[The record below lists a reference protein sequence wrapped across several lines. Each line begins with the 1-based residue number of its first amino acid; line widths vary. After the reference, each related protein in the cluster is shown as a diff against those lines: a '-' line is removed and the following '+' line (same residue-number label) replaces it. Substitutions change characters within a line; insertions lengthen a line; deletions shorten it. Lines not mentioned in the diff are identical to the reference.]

1 MNRNLLLPQIFFLL
15 FLPVS
20 LYAEVSLDGSIGPAG
35 QISLKGPDYNIRS
48 EYGHQ
53 AGSSLFHS
61 FLRFGINAGESA
73 TFFGPNSVQNIISRV
88 TGGEI
93 SRIDGL
99 LRSAIPGANLYFLNP
114 AGVMFGSGAQL
125 DIDGS
130 FHVSTADYLRMGE
143 NGRFYSL
150 PMQDEILSVAP
161 PEAFG
166 FLEPRVSDGLSDA
179 LAEPSISFENS
190 RMDFSGKTFS
200 VIGGDIHITD
210 NSGLTVNGG
219 QLNLVSTAS
228 AGEIIIG
235 SQGPELSG
243 FSRMGNIDISGSAEG
258 KPSEIDVRYGSI
270 YIRSGSF
277 VADNSGIFADIPY
290 SAEDVSPAVFD
301 IQAQTVELKNNTILS
316 TDTFGRADG
325 ADMNI
330 IASESVNISAGK
342 LRVGSIGSKAS
353 GDAGSLHIQAPVI
366 QMGNGSEIQSESKGK
381 SAGNAGNVSLEASE
395 NLSVSDSTIDTYT
408 TGLGNAGNVSIN
420 SSAVTLDAGTQ
431 IRAYTEGSGNAGEVS
446 VSADSSLDL
455 QGDATIRT
463 ETGSSGNAGQII
475 LNAPIIRLQDRA
487 AVSSAA
493 GAAENAGNAGKI
505 FMQTGSLLLSGE
517 SSVTTES
524 RGKGRAGDI
533 EIQTGT
539 LEMNGASLSSASTA
553 ESEGGDAGTITIS
566 AEDSIFLSNSAF
578 LSTDAVSAGG
588 GSISADARNSIF
600 VSESEI
606 STSVREGL
614 GNGGDIRIGNAQA
627 GEPVFVTLNHSHVKA
642 NADEGDGGAIFVI
655 TDNYLKSADSTVEAS
670 SRRGND
676 GTVQIESPD
685 TDISTG
691 LSGLPEDY
699 PDASQWVQTPC
710 AQRSAEN
717 ISRFVMTRRDGL
729 PLSPDDWQPSH
740 LYLAHYHFSAQP
752 DETHLLLQL
761 LEKGNFPELI
771 RELEKGE
778 RDLPASVS
786 LSAAYS
792 ALGYYGKAMSVLNKE
807 KTRAE
812 NTENFS
818 HKAMFY
824 NAFGDLHLL
833 MGDRKKAIEYIKTAL
848 DAARKSQDSLM
859 IAGVLNHL
867 GIMRAVNKYYAG
879 AVPAWEEG
887 ISLLNQSE
895 NGRKLRAG
903 LVINILRAERQ
914 SGSRISAFSFQNIEN
929 ILEIIEKNPDDW
941 QKAADLIALGILVL
955 DNAEKG
961 ADLPES
967 VSEMLGKA
975 GHIGESIENPHIVSW
990 VYGLQGQYYA
1000 QKKQYAEAFSLTR
1013 KAVFAANQG
1022 YYPEILYQWQRQ
1034 LGNFFRET
1042 GDRDQAILA
1051 YEQAVETLHPIRT
1064 DFFTGLRDSRNA
1076 FAENVKPVYLELAS
1090 LYLEKSE
1097 KSAEP
1102 SAKRIALNRARETV
1116 ESLKTAEV
1124 QDFFQDECISELAA
1138 PQDRI
1143 STASGQTALMYPLLL
1158 TDRLFLLLDISE
1170 PGQQNNMIY
1179 IPVDANISEFGKSVR
1194 HFRETLEQGDEDFT
1208 EEAAR
1213 LYDWLIRP
1221 AEAELRAR
1229 NIDTLIIS
1237 PDGPLRMIPFAALY
1251 DGEHYLVEKYA
1262 IGTILSAG
1270 LTDIRENPHEE
1281 KRILLNGLSEGKE
1294 NFSPLPHVRT
1304 ELENIQNLVKGRMLL
1319 DDTFTVSNLKTEMAS
1334 DQFAFVHM
1342 ATHAVFGRNYEE
1354 SFLLTHDGRLSMNQ
1368 LDQIVFSEKYKGNP
1382 LELLTLSACE
1392 TALGDEQSAF
1402 GLAGVAL
1409 RSGAKSSLGTL
1420 WKTDDRAAFLTVEE
1434 FYRQLAASG
1443 LTKAK
1448 ALQKAQIRLMHDE
1461 NYAHPNFWSPFLLI
1475 GNWL

>member
-1 MNRNLLLPQIFFLL
+1 MKKILFCLWILLLPAL
-15 FLPVS
+15 
-20 LYAEVSLDGSIGPAG
+20 LYAEISLDGSIGPAG
-35 QISLKGPDYNIRS
+35 QISLKGPDYHIRS

-53 AGSSLFHS
+53 AGSNLFHS

-73 TFFGPNSVQNIISRV
+73 TFSGPNSVQNIISRV

-99 LRSAIPGANLYFLNP
+99 LRSAIPDANLYFLNP
-114 AGVMFGSGAQL
+114 AGVMFGAGAQL

-143 NGRFYSL
+143 NGRFDSL

-166 FLEPRVSDGLSDA
+166 FMAPRVSDN

-200 VIGGDIHITD
+200 VIGGDIRITD

-228 AGEIIIG
+228 AGEVIIG

-258 KPSEIDVRYGSI
+258 SPSEIDVRYGSI

-277 VADNSGIFADIPY
+277 VVDNSGIFADIPDY
-290 SAEDVSPAVFD
+290 AEDISPAVFD
-301 IQAQTVELKNNTILS
+301 IHAQTVELKNNTIFS
-316 TDTFGRADG
+316 TDTFGRPDG

-342 LRVGSIGSKAS
+342 IRVGSIGSKAS
-353 GDAGSLHIQAPVI
+353 GDAGSLQIQAPVI

-381 SAGNAGNVSLEASE
+381 SAGNAGNVSLDASE
-395 NLSVSDSTIDTYT
+395 NLSVSNSTLDTYT

-420 SSAVTLDAGTQ
+420 GGMVTFDTGTQ

-446 VSADSSLDL
+446 VSAASSLDL

-463 ETGSSGNAGQII
+463 ETGSSGNAGKIL
-475 LNAPIIRLQDRA
+475 LNAPIILLQDRA
-487 AVSSAA
+487 AVSSSAD
-493 GAAENAGNAGKI
+493 AAENVGNAGMI
-505 FMQTGSLLLSGE
+505 FIQAGSLFLSGE
-517 SSVTTES
+517 SSVKTES
-524 RGKGRAGDI
+524 SGKGRAGDI

-553 ESEGGDAGTITIS
+553 ENEGGDAGTITVR
-566 AEDSIFLSNSAF
+566 AEDSIFLSNGAF

-588 GSISADARNSIF
+588 GRIGIDAQNTVSL
-600 VSESEI
+600 SESEM
-606 STSVREGL
+606 STSVRKGL
-614 GNGGDIRIGNAQA
+614 GNGGDIRIGKEETV
-627 GEPVFVTLNHSHVKA
+627 GPEFVTLNHSRIKA
-642 NADEGDGGAIFVI
+642 NADEGDGGAIFII
-655 TDNYLKSADSTVEAS
+655 TDNYLKSPDSVVEAS

-676 GTVQIESPD
+676 GTVRIESPD
-685 TDISTG
+685 TDISTS
-691 LSGLPEDY
+691 LRGLPDNY

-717 ISRFVMTRRDGL
+717 LSRFVMARRDGL
-729 PLSPDDWQPSH
+729 PLSFDDWRPSIAS
-740 LYLAHYHFSAQP
+740 LAHHHFSAQP
-752 DETHLLLQL
+752 NGNSLLQL
-761 LEKGNFPELI
+761 LEKGDFPALI
-771 RELEKGE
+771 MELEKRE
-778 RDLPASVS
+778 RDLPASVI

-792 ALGYYGKAMSVLNKE
+792 ALGYYSRAMSLLNDAE
-807 KTRAE
+807 NSAE
-812 NTENFS
+812 NTENLS
-818 HKAMFY
+818 HKAIFY

-833 MGDRKKAIEYIKTAL
+833 MGDRKKGIEFIKTAV
-848 DAARKSQDSLM
+848 DTARKTEDSLM
-859 IAGVLNHL
+859 ITGVLNHL
-867 GIMRAVNKYYAG
+867 GIMRAVNRDYAG
-879 AVPAWEEG
+879 AVSAWEEA
-887 ISLLNQSE
+887 IALVRNSE
-895 NGRKLRAG
+895 GGAKLQPR
-903 LVINILRAERQ
+903 LMINILRAGQ
-914 SGSRISAFSFQNIEN
+914 QTGSQVSGIKNQDIEN
-929 ILEIIEKNPDDW
+929 ILGIIEKNPDDW
-941 QKAADLIALGILVL
+941 QKAADLISLGILML
-955 DNAEKG
+955 NNAEKG

-967 VSEMLGKA
+967 VSGIFQKS
-975 GHIGESIENPHIVSW
+975 GHIGESIGNPHIVSCA
-990 VYGLQGQYYA
+990 YGLRGQYYT

-1013 KAVFAANQG
+1013 KAVFAANHG
-1022 YYPEILYQWQRQ
+1022 CYPEILYQWQRQ
-1034 LGNFFRET
+1034 LGKLFRET

-1051 YEQAVETLHPIRT
+1051 YEQAVKTLHPIRT
-1064 DFFTGLRDSRNA
+1064 DFFTGLRDQRNA
-1076 FAENVKPVYLELAS
+1076 FAESVKPVYLEMAS

-1097 KSAEP
+1097 HPAEP
-1102 SAKRIALNRARETV
+1102 SAKAHLLIRAKETV

-1124 QDFFQDECISELAA
+1124 QNFFQDECIAEVSA
-1138 PQDRI
+1138 PQESI
-1143 STASGQTALMYPLLL
+1143 SAVSGRTALLYPILL
-1158 TDRLFLLLDISE
+1158 TDRLALLLDVSE
-1170 PGQQNNMIY
+1170 PGRQKIIY
-1179 IPVDANISEFGKSVR
+1179 ISVDTNISEFGKSIR
-1194 HFRETLEQGDEDFT
+1194 RFRETLEEGNEDFT

-1221 AEAELRAR
+1221 AEGEITAR

-1251 DGEHYLVEKYA
+1251 DGDRFLVEKYA
-1262 IGTILSAG
+1262 IGTVLSAG
-1270 LTDIRENPHEE
+1270 LTDVRESPRTE

-1294 NFSPLPHVRT
+1294 DFSPLPHVRM
-1304 ELENIQNLVKGRMLL
+1304 ELENIQTLVKGRILL
-1319 DDTFTVSNLKTEMAS
+1319 DDTFTIGNLKTEL
-1334 DQFAFVHM
+1334 DREQFAFVHM
-1342 ATHAVFGRNYEE
+1342 ATHAVFGKNYEE
-1354 SFLLTHDGRLSMNQ
+1354 SFLLTHDGKLSMNQ
-1368 LDQIVFSEKYKGNP
+1368 MDMLVFSEKYKGNP

-1392 TALGDEQSAF
+1392 TALGDERSAF

-1434 FYRQLAASG
+1434 FYRQMAVSG
-1443 LTKAK
+1443 QTKAK